1 MKLRSYQQEGVD
13 FLSTRRHSYLGDD
26 MGLGKTIQAISV
38 MNNSSMSKI
47 LIICPATVKPN
58 WKRELGNWLHNK
70 QMLIHVVSS
79 GSDNMSNR
87 ANIIIVNYD
96 LLLKDHILKQLKATH
111 FDILIC
117 DEAHYLKNMKAERTK
132 RVLGKAGVAWRAKH
146 KIMLSGTPV
155 LNKPVELYVVLKT
168 LYPQAIGAYDTY
180 EKFAYRYNGAYKD
193 SMGYMRLGQ
202 PTNLRELHQ
211 KLSGFLIRRKIEDV
225 EEELPAVTYQIIE
238 FPMDD
243 KIKKV
248 IDHEHE
254 LQGADDGKGNG
265 TFGNMAILRHETAW
279 AKIDSC
285 VKHIKNLMD
294 EKEKVVIFAHHRDI
308 IDELRNKLSGYGVR
322 VLQGSMT
329 PDQKQKSIDDFV
341 ERGDIRIFIGQVQAA
356 GQGVDG
362 LQKVANTIVFV
373 ESSWVPGE
381 IKQAVGRL
389 KRIGQKE
396 DKLFAQFLVA
406 EGTIDASMIMS
417 VVYKDKAIQQLTEGH
432 TEEEGALWANLV

>member
-146 KIMLSGTPV
+146 KIMRYGTPV
-155 LNKPVELYVVLKT
+155 LN
-168 LYPQAIGAYDTY
+168 
-180 EKFAYRYNGAYKD
+180 
-193 SMGYMRLGQ
+193 
-202 PTNLRELHQ
+202 
-211 KLSGFLIRRKIEDV
+211 
-225 EEELPAVTYQIIE
+225 
-238 FPMDD
+238 
-243 KIKKV
+243 
-248 IDHEHE
+248 
-254 LQGADDGKGNG
+254 
-265 TFGNMAILRHETAW
+265 
-279 AKIDSC
+279 
-285 VKHIKNLMD
+285 
-294 EKEKVVIFAHHRDI
+294 
-308 IDELRNKLSGYGVR
+308 
-322 VLQGSMT
+322 
-329 PDQKQKSIDDFV
+329 
-341 ERGDIRIFIGQVQAA
+341 
-356 GQGVDG
+356 
-362 LQKVANTIVFV
+362 
-373 ESSWVPGE
+373 
-381 IKQAVGRL
+381 
-389 KRIGQKE
+389 
-396 DKLFAQFLVA
+396 
-406 EGTIDASMIMS
+406 
-417 VVYKDKAIQQLTEGH
+417 
-432 TEEEGALWANLV
+432 